1 MSDTRDGGHVPEPA
15 GGQFPM
21 RPSAGTPAL
30 APWRHRIPRRMIVAC
45 TIIAVA
51 CVAMSLLALSLGD
64 YPLTIPEVVSAL
76 FGDQGFATTVVT
88 QWRAPRVV
96 AGLVFGAALGLSGA
110 LFQTLTDNPLGSP
123 DVIGFSTG
131 SYTGVLIVTTLGA
144 TSAASTSVAAV
155 VAGIITALVIY
166 VLAWRGGMQGFRLI
180 VVGIAAT
187 AMLTA
192 INTFL
197 LLRMRTEVAMSAS
210 IWGAGTL
217 SLVSWAKLTFALPA
231 AALLVACTVLL
242 ARPLRQLELGNDTAL
257 AHGTRVESS
266 RLAILVVGVGL
277 VAVVT
282 AAVGPI
288 AFISLSAPQ
297 VARRLA
303 RSAGI
308 PLLTSA
314 FTGALLLV
322 GADVVAQHLTT
333 NPIPVGIV
341 TIVIGGAYLL
351 ALLFREA
358 RSL

>member
-1 MSDTRDGGHVPEPA
+1 MSDTSTTGRAPEPTA
-15 GGQFPM
+15 M
-21 RPSAGTPAL
+21 RPSVAMSTM
-30 APWRHRIPRRMIVAC
+30 APWRHRIPRRMIIAC
-45 TIIAVA
+45 AVICAA
-51 CVAMSLLALSLGD
+51 CVAISLLALSLGD
-64 YPLTIPEVVSAL
+64 YPLSIPEVVSAL

-144 TSAASTSVAAV
+144 TSAVSTSVAAV
-155 VAGIITALVIY
+155 VAGIVTALVIY
-166 VLAWRGGMQGFRLI
+166 LLAWRGGVQGFRLI

-192 INTFL
+192 VNTFL